1 MADICVINANVTP
14 VHQVPLGPLLI
25 TAVLKEAGYG
35 VEFRDY
41 QTFRTDHK
49 LSIDTFLTFLRQ
61 ADSNIIGISA
71 MCNSLPTVLGAV
83 RRLKRDSPDKKIILG
98 GPAATDLPQSIMR
111 RFPVDAIV
119 VGEGERT
126 IVDLLRAL
134 ESGGDLDGVQGLC
147 YRRRDGAIRMTPR
160 RARIPNLDDLPF
172 PAYEEIDFADYGPA
186 AGIIITSRGCPF
198 RCTFCSAH
206 SVWQRS
212 VSERSVA
219 NVTEEAVLLSRRVDR
234 LVFVDDTLVL
244 NAKRVESLLQ
254 ALRAAG
260 VDKPW
265 RCNARIGLMSD
276 HLLRLM
282 ADHGCEEVF
291 YGIESGSNQVLRAI
305 RKGFTIEMARHEV
318 ERTLRYIPKVTT
330 SYVWGFPFET
340 MDDFYETVMAIAQ
353 DAQMEGVRPQ
363 VGLLSPLPKS
373 PLYREYRRCVRF
385 SPELNPRVMLPSPES
400 LADYPDITGLIVDYP
415 QLFSPFYYY
424 DHSDLDRKSAVMARI
439 TRETAG

>member
-1 MADICVINANVTP
+1 MADISLINANVTP

-41 QTFRTDHK
+41 QTFSADHK
-49 LSIDTFLTFLRQ
+49 LSVETFLAFLRQ
-61 ADSNIIGISA
+61 SDSNIIGISV

-83 RRLKRDSPDKKIILG
+83 RRLKQDSPDKTIILG
-98 GPAATDLPQSIMR
+98 GPAATDLPRSIMR
-111 RFPVDAIV
+111 HFPVDAIV
-119 VGEGERT
+119 VGEGELT
-126 IVDLLRAL
+126 IVELLRAL
-134 ESGGDLDGVQGLC
+134 EFGEDLREVQGIC
-147 YRRRDGAIRMTPR
+147 YRRDGAIRMTPR

-172 PAYEEIDFADYGPA
+172 PAYEEIDFVDYGPA

-212 VSERSVA
+212 VSERSAA
-219 NVTEEAVLLSRRVDR
+219 NVAEEAVLLSRRVER

-244 NAKRVESLLQ
+244 DAKRVEDLLK

-276 HLLRLM
+276 NLLRLM
-282 ADHGCEEVF
+282 AEHGCEEVF

-305 RKGFTIEMARHEV
+305 KKGFTIEMARREV

-340 MDDFYETVMAIAQ
+340 MDDFYETVWAIAQ
-353 DAQMEGVRPQ
+353 HAPLEGVRPQ

-373 PLYREYRRCVRF
+373 PIYREHRGSVRF

-415 QLFSPFYYY
+415 RLFSPFYYY
-424 DHSDLDRKSAVMARI
+424 DHPDLGRKSAVMARI
-439 TRETAG
+439 TGETAG